1 MCVCVHRDSLA
12 FFFNAKFW
20 KLTHFINQVISLP
33 PVSLIKFL
41 KITLIYGVGAYTMVH
56 MWKSE
61 DNLENQS
68 PATMWDPGIDQDSRV
83 ISRGKLFEAFLSILQ
98 IFHSFCL
105 LFYDVP

>member
-33 PVSLIKFL
+33 PVSLIKFF

-68 PATMWDPGIDQDSRV
+68 PATMWDPGITFRP
-83 ISRGKLFEAFLSILQ
+83 SIMVANV
-98 IFHSFCL
+98 FTH
-105 LFYDVP
+105 